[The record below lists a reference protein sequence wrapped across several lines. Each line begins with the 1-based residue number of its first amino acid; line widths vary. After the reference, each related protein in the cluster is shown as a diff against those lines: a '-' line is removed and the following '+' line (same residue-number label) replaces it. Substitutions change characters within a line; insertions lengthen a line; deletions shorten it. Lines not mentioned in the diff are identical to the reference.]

1 VSRHTILNIVLAV
14 IAATLVGAVIY
25 LDNVNDNPAAS
36 GTLTTATTSTTLAAS
51 TTDSTMIPTTTIAP
65 TDPPTTA
72 APATEAPTTVPP
84 PTEPPP
90 TEPPTTLPPT
100 TLPPPERALVPV
112 VVTSA
117 GSSGERV
124 GPTVYLLSLGG
135 WTDIRGVNGAVPAP
149 FTIVYY
155 VDGFQN
161 AAEQMAVDMSLPLT
175 SVAPLASAPPVSG
188 LGNAALVV
196 YLGG

>member
-1 VSRHTILNIVLAV
+1 MSRHTILNICLAVLAV
-14 IAATLVGAVIY
+14 GLVGAVIY
-25 LDNVNDNPAAS
+25 LEQSNDAAGEGTPTTIAAS
-36 GTLTTATTSTTLAAS
+36 STEVTTTVDPTTIPSTTLD
-51 TTDSTMIPTTTIAP
+51 T
-65 TDPPTTA
+65 
-72 APATEAPTTVPP
+72 TTVPATTLPP
-84 PTEPPP
+84 PTVPPT

-117 GSSGERV
+117 GSTGERV

-135 WTDIRGVNGAVPAP
+135 WSDVRGLNAAVPTTATVIY
-149 FTIVYY
+149 FAE
-155 VDGFQN
+155 GFQN
-161 AAEQMAVDMSLPLT
+161 AAELLAVDMTLPVT
-175 SVAPLASAPPVSG
+175 SVAPLATAPPISG